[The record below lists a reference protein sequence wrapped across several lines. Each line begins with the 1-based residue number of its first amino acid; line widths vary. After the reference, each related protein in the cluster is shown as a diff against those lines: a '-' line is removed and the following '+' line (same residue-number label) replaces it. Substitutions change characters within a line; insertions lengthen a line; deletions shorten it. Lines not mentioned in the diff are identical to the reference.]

1 MISLAR
7 FHARAAALLCLLASA
22 GCSSKPDPL
31 TVLPPGGKHILFVGN
46 SLTYVHNLPAT
57 VAAIATLA
65 GDTFRVAM
73 EAGPNL
79 ALIDH
84 LKGASAAPQVIQLGG
99 WDYVVLSQGPTP
111 RGICRDSLVLWAK
124 MFDPLIRAVGARPAL
139 YMTWP
144 SANQHAI
151 FDDVRISFQQAA
163 AAVNGVFLP
172 AGEAWR
178 AAWTADPS
186 LQLYGGDGFHPSE
199 IGTFLAALEIYERIS
214 GRDVRTLPPRAFSDG
229 VSFNLPEAT
238 VRLLQQAAHEANAK
252 FPASSA
258 SALPQQNAAAA
269 SARTQC

>member
-1 MISLAR
+1 MISQR
-7 FHARAAALLCLLASA
+7 RICARAAVALCLLAA
-22 GCSSKPDPL
+22 DCGSKPEPL
-31 TVLPPGGKHILFVGN
+31 TVLPPGGRHVLFIGN

-57 VAAIATLA
+57 VAAIARSADDTLNA
-65 GDTFRVAM
+65 AM

-84 LKGASAAPQVIQLGG
+84 LNGATNAVQMVKLGG

-111 RGICRDSLVLWAK
+111 RGICRDSLVLWTK
-124 MFDPLIRAVGARPAL
+124 MFEPFISSVGAKPAL

-144 SANQHAI
+144 AVDQHSW

-178 AAWTADPS
+178 AAWAADPN
-186 LQLYGGDGFHPSE
+186 LQLYAGDGFHPSE

-214 GRDVRTLPPRAFSDG
+214 GRDVRTLPPRGFSDG
-229 VSFNLPEAT
+229 FPFNLPEAP

-252 FPASSA
+252 FPAQPASSA
-258 SALPQQNAAAA
+258 PVRDAVTSA
-269 SARTQC
+269 SRVQC